1 MNLAENGKDLQ
12 YAYEC
17 GARSNIPLS
26 CSQWYTDITSEE
38 TESGSVSSLAEHSV
52 VCYPGAVL
60 QMFKYETVD
69 DEVRYSYHC
78 CQKANIPTPMPTAE
92 PTLLPSMAPSLE
104 PTLEPTL
111 QPQAHRTEAPVA
123 STEPT
128 PKPSFAPLVART
140 DTPIAEATVAPS
152 F

>member
-1 MNLAENGKDLQ
+1 MGR
-12 YAYEC
+12 

-60 QMFKYETVD
+60 QMFKYETVG

-78 CQKANIPTPMPTAE
+78 CQRAVIPTPMPTAL
-92 PTLLPSMAPSLE
+92 PTLQPSLAPSEE

-111 QPQAHRTEAPVA
+111 APHAHHTEAPVA
-123 STEPT
+123 APTPSPSTEPT
-128 PKPSFAPLVART
+128 FQPSPAP
-140 DTPIAEATVAPS
+140 
-152 F
+152 